1 MALIR
6 TDHAP
11 QLTFSADR
19 GGVPNEAGQAR
30 ADSGVLLDRAGGVL
44 AARLGRAGVEAVLA
58 DACQVLG
65 AVRVAGALG
74 LRRGIWAR
82 QTRARCSDR
91 PCGDKKSI
99 VFAGYKSVGIF
110 CIWLYGI
117 LLQNRTKM
125 LKCTIP
131 S

>member
-1 MALIR
+1 MVLIR
-6 TDHAP
+6 TDHSP

-30 ADSGVLLDRAGGVL
+30 ADGGVLLDRAGGVL
-44 AARLGRAGVEAVLA
+44 AARLGRAGVETVLT
-58 DACQVLG
+58 DARQVLG

-91 PCGDKKSI
+91 PCGDEGG
-99 VFAGYKSVGIF
+99 FPLLGMT
-110 CIWLYGI
+110 IW
-117 LLQNRTKM
+117 
-125 LKCTIP
+125 
-131 S
+131 

>member
-19 GGVPNEAGQAR
+19 GGVPDEAGQAR
-30 ADSGVLLDRAGGVL
+30 ADGGVLLDRAGGVL

-91 PCGDKKSI
+91 PCGDKKRVLSLL
-99 VFAGYKSVGIF
+99 GIKVWAYF
-110 CIWLYGI
+110 VYGCIWHFTTE
-117 LLQNRTKM
+117 QD
-125 LKCTIP
+125 
-131 S
+131 

>member
-19 GGVPNEAGQAR
+19 GGVPNEAGKAR

-91 PCGDKKSI
+91 PCGDEGGG
-99 VFAGYKSVGIF
+99 FPLLGIE
-110 CIWLYGI
+110 YGEI
-117 LLQNRTKM
+117 L
-125 LKCTIP
+125 
-131 S
+131 